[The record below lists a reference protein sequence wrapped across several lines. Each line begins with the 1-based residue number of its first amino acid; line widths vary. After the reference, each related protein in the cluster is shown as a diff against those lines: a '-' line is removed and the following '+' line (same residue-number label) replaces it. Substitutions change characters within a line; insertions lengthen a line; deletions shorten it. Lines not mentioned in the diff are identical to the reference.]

1 MNASNGLLR
10 KIPKFFFL
18 LAAPFLL
25 AGLWLLFAVS
35 GWWWKLRRALHPPQA
50 PRKAEPTAPPEFASV
65 VIPNWNGKDLLEKY
79 LPPLLA
85 ACREGDEII
94 VVDNASS
101 DGSAEFI
108 EKKFPRVRVL
118 RQERNLGFG
127 GGSNAGIAAAKHR
140 VAILLNNDMRVVPGF
155 VEALLA
161 GFTRA
166 DVFGVSA
173 QIFFSDP
180 NKRREETGLTAGQFE
195 KGFIRVRHVIDD
207 SIQSI
212 YPTLYAGG
220 GSTAYDREK
229 FLAIGGF
236 DSLFEPFY
244 LEDTDLSFNA
254 WRRGWSVLYQPAAH
268 VYHEHR
274 GTIGKH
280 FTPEAIS
287 AFLQKNYVLMTWKN
301 IHGAASMAQH
311 FAYVFGH
318 MLQNFRGRW
327 TPTRTTMGAFALA
340 LKSLPLALRRRR
352 EAILTAVLDDRG
364 IFESTRPALYRD
376 RFLPLA
382 PQTQPTV
389 PAPSKGMV
397 ARPPARRLNVLFVS
411 PYSVYPPLHGGA
423 VFMYQALEALA
434 KRHNVHLL
442 TFVDRPEEVATNE
455 QLGTRLASVHVM
467 LRRYRPHP
475 LFRLES
481 NAEQTFH
488 DPQFAERLERII
500 LEQLIDLVQFE
511 YTQLAQFRLP
521 LARVPQC
528 LFEHDVYFRSVQH
541 QLTGTAGGAMV
552 KAQEFLEWLRAVRFE
567 LGIARKFD
575 ALFTCSTE
583 EQNLLASFLNISAKQ
598 DGGPAKSNGVASHRA
613 NGGVNESGPRL
624 YSGLRTAVDVASYPF
639 PGGPRRA
646 DSVLFVGNFSHRPNL
661 QAIEY
666 FCAEIWPE
674 VRRLRPQATLT
685 AVGANAP
692 TDLLQRFDGRDGI
705 TFTGLVK
712 DIREPLST
720 HAVFVAPILT
730 GAGVRVKI
738 LEAFASG
745 IPVVSTPFGA
755 EGLEV
760 VPGES
765 GFLAATPREFS
776 QAVLTLL
783 EDPARATRMAAAAH
797 ELALSKYDWAT
808 VASRLDAI
816 YQDLVEAKLQ
826 AGK

>member
-1 MNASNGLLR
+1 
-10 KIPKFFFL
+10 
-18 LAAPFLL
+18 
-25 AGLWLLFAVS
+25 
-35 GWWWKLRRALHPPQA
+35 
-50 PRKAEPTAPPEFASV
+50 V

-94 VVDNASS
+94 VVDNAST
-101 DGSAEFI
+101 DGSAEYI
-108 EKKFPRVRVL
+108 EHNYPRVRVL
-118 RQERNLGFG
+118 RQQRNLGFG
-127 GGSNAGIAAAKHR
+127 GGSNAGIAAAKHP

-161 GFTRA
+161 GFTRS

-180 NKRREETGLTAGQFE
+180 QKRREETGLTAGQFE

-236 DSLFEPFY
+236 DPLFEPFY

-268 VYHEHR
+268 VFHEHR

-301 IHGAASMAQH
+301 IHGAAHMAQH
-311 FAYVFGH
+311 FACVFGH
-318 MLQNFRGRW
+318 MVQNFRGRW
-327 TPTRTTMGAFALA
+327 TPTRTTIGAFVLA
-340 LKSLPLALRRRR
+340 LRSLPLALRRRR
-352 EAILTAVLDDRG
+352 EAILTAVVNDRG
-364 IFESTRPALYRD
+364 VFESTRPALYRD

-382 PQTQPTV
+382 TQESPTSSG
-389 PAPSKGMV
+389 PL
-397 ARPPARRLNVLFVS
+397 PARSRQLNILFVS

-434 KRHNVHLL
+434 KRHHVHLL
-442 TFVDRPEEVATNE
+442 TYVDRAEEVISNE
-455 QLGTRLASVHVM
+455 SLRDRLASVHVM
-467 LRRYRPHP
+467 QRRYRPHP

-500 LEQLIDLVQFE
+500 LEQRIDLVQFE

-521 LARVPQC
+521 LQRIPQC

-541 QLTGTAGGAMV
+541 QLTGTSGGAAV
-552 KAQEFLEWLRAVRFE
+552 KTQEMLEWLRALRFE

-583 EQNLLASFLNISAKQ
+583 EQNLLASFLNIPIKAA
-598 DGGPAKSNGVASHRA
+598 AKSNGTGA
-613 NGGVNESGPRL
+613 NGATSNGHGPRL

-639 PGGPRRA
+639 PGGPRRP
-646 DSVLFVGNFSHRPNL
+646 DTVLFVGNFSHRPNL
-661 QAIEY
+661 QAMEY
-666 FCAEIWPE
+666 FCGEVWPE
-674 VRRLRPQATLT
+674 VRRLRPQAKLT
-685 AVGANAP
+685 AVGAHAP
-692 TDLLQRFDGRDGI
+692 AALLQRFDGKDGV
-705 TFTGLVK
+705 TFTGMVK
-712 DIREPLST
+712 DIREPLGS

-755 EGLEV
+755 EGLDV
-760 VPGES
+760 ISGEN

-776 QAVLTLL
+776 QHVLTLL

-797 ELALSKYDWAT
+797 ALAVAKYDWAT
-808 VASRLDAI
+808 VANRLDAI

-826 AGK
+826 AGS